1 MQNKPLVVRQAVTNL
16 LQGLSLLTFVCCVA
30 SPLLAADMARGKVT
44 ALAQVNS
51 PWDEQWDYFKAKIN
65 AAPEVEMEYFIRGEI
80 GTEEQ
85 MLTALRRNRVQIG
98 GITMWGLAGI
108 IPESAVPMI
117 PFLFESEA
125 EVDFVF
131 DHYLQEPFTA
141 FLAERGLVF
150 LDWSEV
156 GWSNL
161 YADKPV
167 LTPADAVGLK
177 LRGSP
182 NFAAQ
187 AFLQSVGA
195 DSIPLGTS
203 DIGPALQT
211 GLVDGGLASM
221 VFFYYALSD
230 FATDVTET
238 HQSYDQGIQMANKQ
252 WWDSLTDEHRATIKD
267 AFYPIVPARADIRL
281 LTKTLRSDLIDRG
294 LALHTLTPEQRA
306 LWVGSTTSS
315 HRAILDEIG
324 GQAEDIYTTILDGK
338 RAFAAQS
345 ARDP

>member
-1 MQNKPLVVRQAVTNL
+1 MKRFAPVL
-16 LQGLSLLTFVCCVA
+16 LLIAFALPA
-30 SPLLAADMARGKVT
+30 SAQDIARGKVT

-51 PWDEQWDYFKAKIN
+51 PWDRHWDYFKVRIN
-65 AAPEVEMEYFIRGEI
+65 AAPDVEMEYYIRGEI

-85 MLTALRRNRVQIG
+85 MLTAIRRNRVQIG

-108 IPESAVPMI
+108 IPEAAVPMI
-117 PFLFESEA
+117 PFLFDSDV

-131 DHYLQEPFTA
+131 DNYLQPVFAEL
-141 FLAERGLVF
+141 LAERGLVF

-167 LTPADAVGLK
+167 LTPDDAAGLK

-211 GLVDGGLASM
+211 GLVDGGLSSM

-230 FATDVTET
+230 FASHVTET
-238 HQSYDQGIQMANKQ
+238 HQSFDQGILMANKR
-252 WWDSLTDEHRATIKD
+252 WWDTLTGAQQATIREAFFPIED
-267 AFYPIVPARADIRL
+267 ARTDVRELI
-281 LTKTLRSDLIDRG
+281 KTLKSDLISRG
-294 LALHTLTPEQRA
+294 IALHALSPDQRA
-306 LWVGSTTSS
+306 AWVRATAPS
-315 HRAILDEIG
+315 HQIILDEIG
-324 GQAEDIYTTILDGK
+324 GRAAEVYATLQEGK
-338 RAFAAQS
+338 RAFAAQTWEL
-345 ARDP
+345 DEPG

>member
-1 MQNKPLVVRQAVTNL
+1 MGRLIVL
-16 LQGLSLLTFVCCVA
+16 LGLLALA
-30 SPLLAADMARGKVT
+30 SPAVADDIARGKVT

-51 PWDEQWDYFKAKIN
+51 PWDHQWDYFKAKIQD
-65 AAPEVEMEYFIRGEI
+65 APSVELEYFIRGEV

-85 MLTALRRNRVQIG
+85 MLTALRRNRIQIG

-108 IPESAVPMI
+108 VPESAVPMI
-117 PFLFESEA
+117 PFLFESTE

-131 DHYLQEPFTA
+131 DNYLQTLFTN
-141 FLAERGLVF
+141 FLADRGLVF
-150 LDWSEV
+150 LEWSEV

-161 YADKPV
+161 YATKPI
-167 LTPADAVGLK
+167 LTPTDADGMK
-177 LRGSP
+177 IRGSP

-195 DSIPLGTS
+195 DSIPLGTA
-203 DIGPALQT
+203 DIAPALQT

-238 HQSYDQGIQMANKQ
+238 QQSYDQGIQMANKQ
-252 WWDSLTDEHRATIKD
+252 WWDSLSAEQQGEIRG
-267 AFYPIVPARADIRL
+267 AFYPIGPARADIREL
-281 LTKTLRSDLIDRG
+281 IKSLRTDLVSRGMNVHSLTSDQRS
-294 LALHTLTPEQRA
+294 Q
-306 LWVGSTTSS
+306 WVTATAPS

-324 GQAEDIYTTILDGK
+324 GDAEKVYAAILEGK
-338 RAFAAQS
+338 RAFAARTS
-345 ARDP
+345 VAE

>member
-1 MQNKPLVVRQAVTNL
+1 MTYRILFLLLVGCIAQPAAATD
-16 LQGLSLLTFVCCVA
+16 VA
-30 SPLLAADMARGKVT
+30 TGNVT
-44 ALAQVNS
+44 ALAQVDS
-51 PWDEQWDYFKAKIN
+51 PWDKHWDYFKAKIN
-65 AAPEVEMEYFIRGEI
+65 EAPSVELEYFIRGEI

-108 IPESAVPMI
+108 IPEAAVPMI
-117 PFLFESEA
+117 PFLFESEE

-131 DHYLQEPFTA
+131 DEYLKPLFTE

-156 GWSNL
+156 GWNNI

-167 LTPADAVGLK
+167 VTPADAAGLK

-203 DIGPALQT
+203 DIAPALQT
-211 GLVDGGLASM
+211 GLVDGGLSSM

-230 FATDVTET
+230 FATHVTET
-238 HQSYDQGIQMANKQ
+238 HQSYDQGIVMANKL
-252 WWDSLTDEHRATIKD
+252 WWDTLKPEQQRVIKD
-267 AFYPIVPARADIRL
+267 AFFPIQSARADIREL
-281 LTKTLRSDLIDRG
+281 IKTLKADLVARG
-294 LALHTLTPEQRA
+294 TTMHTLSRAQRA
-306 LWVGSTTSS
+306 IWMNATAPAHAAILEEIGG
-315 HRAILDEIG
+315 RAILVYNAIQESK
-324 GQAEDIYTTILDGK
+324 L
-338 RAFAAQS
+338 AFAVR
-345 ARDP
+345 ARDAH

>member
-1 MQNKPLVVRQAVTNL
+1 MIRFTHFALGFA
-16 LQGLSLLTFVCCVA
+16 LSLTVFVLGNGQHTA
-30 SPLLAADMARGKVT
+30 HAADVARGKVT

-51 PWDEQWDYFKAKIN
+51 PWDEQWDYFKARIN
-65 AAPEVEMEYFIRGEI
+65 ETPSVEMEYFIRGEI

-117 PFLFESEA
+117 PFLFDSEA
-125 EVDFVF
+125 EVDFIF
-131 DHYLQEPFTA
+131 DNYLEEPFTE

-150 LDWSEV
+150 LEWSEV
-156 GWSNL
+156 GWNNL
-161 YADKPV
+161 YAEKPV

-211 GLVDGGLASM
+211 GLVDGGLSSM

-230 FATDVTET
+230 FASHVTET
-238 HQSYDQGIQMANKQ
+238 HQSYDQGIQMANKR
-252 WWDSLTDEHRATIKD
+252 WWDGLTDEQRRGIRG
-267 AFYPIVPARADIRL
+267 AFYPIEPARADIRDL
-281 LTKTLRSDLIDRG
+281 IKTLRSDLVSRG
-294 LALHTLTPEQRA
+294 TTLHTLTSDQRA
-306 LWVGSTTSS
+306 QWVNATASS

-324 GQAEDIYTTILDGK
+324 GRAEDVYAAIHEGK

-345 ARDP
+345 ASAE